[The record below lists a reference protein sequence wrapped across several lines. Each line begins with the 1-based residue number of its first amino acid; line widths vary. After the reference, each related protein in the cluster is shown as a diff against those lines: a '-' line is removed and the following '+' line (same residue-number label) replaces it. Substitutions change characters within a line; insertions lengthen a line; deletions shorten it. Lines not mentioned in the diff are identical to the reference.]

1 MAKPKHE
8 PMVKV
13 VWYLPLWL
21 KAELEAIKVR
31 DGISLSQQA
40 RMSLA
45 MWATRCKRDPHG
57 ALGALNPRGLSV
69 PTEPES
75 AYTGT
80 PAELVPLGPEPDPE
94 TQPAEWAAWSAR
106 AGNQAIAN
114 LAKGSWPD

>member
-1 MAKPKHE
+1 MAKPKLE
-8 PMVKV
+8 KMVKV

-21 KAELEAIKVR
+21 KEELEAIKVR
-31 DGISLSQQA
+31 DGVSLSQQA

-69 PTEPES
+69 PTEPEA
-75 AYTGT
+75 AYTP
-80 PAELVPLGPEPDPE
+80 PAPLGPEPDPE
-94 TQPAEWAAWSAR
+94 TQPVEWAAWSAR

-114 LAKGSWPD
+114 LAKGQWPD